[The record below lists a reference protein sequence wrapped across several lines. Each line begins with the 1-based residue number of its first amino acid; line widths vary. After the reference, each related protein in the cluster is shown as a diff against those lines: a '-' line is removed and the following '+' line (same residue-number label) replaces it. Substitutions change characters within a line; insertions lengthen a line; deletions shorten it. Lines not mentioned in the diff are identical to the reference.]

1 MSITAPYLS
10 LGVNLPPTWT
20 YHGCY
25 TDYERRKLAGPSYYD
40 ASNMTQA
47 SCVAF
52 CNTAAHPYAG
62 VEYGSECYCGLTIG
76 SGSSKANDSECG
88 FSCPGN
94 ATEACGAGNR
104 LSVFYAEALDSTR
117 TNPGPEGTQ
126 RIGCVV
132 DDVYKRVL
140 AVLKASE
147 DGMTITRCTE
157 SCKADGFSIAGVEY
171 GRECFC
177 GDGLGEDV
185 VMTEEGCDMR
195 CAGNATEFCG
205 GAARMDV

>member
-1 MSITAPYLS
+1 MSVTAPYLS

-20 YHGCY
+20 YYGCY

-94 ATEACGAGNR
+94 ANEACGAGNR
-104 LSVFYAEALDSTR
+104 LSVFYTEALDSTR

-140 AVLKASE
+140 AMLKASE
-147 DGMTITRCTE
+147 DGMTIARCTE

-185 VMTEEGCDMR
+185 VITEEGCDMR